1 MYLIFSHGIPVMIHG
16 IFDSKE
22 KANEYL
28 NQLTSDNKDNYRFF
42 SIKKLKLNKLYK
54 NGVS

>member
-1 MYLIFSHGIPVMIHG
+1 MIHG

-22 KANEYL
+22 KAYDYL
-28 NQLTSDNKDNYRFF
+28 NQLNSDNKDNYRFF